1 MRNFALLVLIAFMWV
16 WLFAAVRQTAEAQT
30 AAAAQQVPPA
40 PPLHAKT
47 PKILHKVQ
55 PTYPAEAK
63 ATGVQGEVVLH
74 VVVDKNGQP
83 EDVRVMSGDPL
94 LTQAAA
100 DAVRQWRWEPTVV
113 KGKPVTVSTKITVNF
128 RLDK

>member
-1 MRNFALLVLIAFMWV
+1 MRKFALLVLIACMSL
-16 WLFAAVRQTAEAQT
+16 WLFAAVCQTAEAQT
-30 AAAAQQVPPA
+30 PAAAQQEPPP
-40 PPLHAKT
+40 PPLHAKA